1 MPNKGI
7 MGRAAGSVLLSS
19 ANIQGRRGKG
29 RWSKEEIAEEGKRET
44 ESTNRKKKGK
54 RDKGLGW

>member
-44 ESTNRKKKGK
+44 ESREYKQEEERKA
-54 RDKGLGW
+54 R

>member
-1 MPNKGI
+1 

-29 RWSKEEIAEEGKRET
+29 RWSKEEIEEEGKRET
-44 ESTNRKKKGK
+44 ESREYKQEEERTER
-54 RDKGLGW
+54 